1 MTAAAI
7 DSTGEAGIVAPRPP
21 SSTPEE
27 DAREAALFDIKIFKK
42 RAARPIKSSAWGS
55 AYLAPKPPQA
65 PTQAP
70 TQVPPPAAVVISEA
84 AESADKA
91 VMADESIPAAVA
103 ETDVPPQEE
112 PAAVDESMIVDAEGA

>member
-27 DAREAALFDIKIFKK
+27 DAREAALFDINIFKK

-55 AYLAPKPPQA
+55 AFLAPKPPQA
-65 PTQAP
+65 PTQ
-70 TQVPPPAAVVISEA
+70 VSPPAAVVISEA

-112 PAAVDESMIVDAEGA
+112 PAAVNESMIVDAEGA

>member
-55 AYLAPKPPQA
+55 AYSAPKPP
-65 PTQAP
+65 QAP